1 MFLKCCDLSIRPAA
15 EPHRL
20 WCRLACMDME
30 SFLRFGIDVLRL
42 VPLVLIFYI
51 PSLLGVAIL
60 KERGEDY
67 KIKAALMISAGFVVV
82 VGMHLV
88 VRSASFGETL
98 QTVGVSVAQMAVA
111 LLLAAITVYKLA
123 D

>member
-1 MFLKCCDLSIRPAA
+1 
-15 EPHRL
+15 
-20 WCRLACMDME
+20 MDME
-30 SFLRFGIDVLRL
+30 SFLRFGIDILRL

-67 KIKAALMISAGFVVV
+67 KIKAALMLSVSFVLV
-82 VGMHLV
+82 VGLHLV
-88 VRSASFGETL
+88 VRSASLGETL
-98 QTVGVSVAQMAVA
+98 QTVGVSAAQLAVA